1 MTRPNKLDKKG
12 SYKMSQQN
20 SNIIPKYSNKKES
33 SMKNI

>member
-20 SNIIPKYSNKKES
+20 AISSLNIVTKRH
-33 SMKNI
+33 